1 MFSILECG
9 LASVGPCYSTVDK
22 SALYPSYIEPS
33 VLSFSPVSPGISP
46 VYFLGDANCVS
57 IQPNRAALFEISTE
71 TMTTADQ
78 RYNTKHVHEEPIQSS
93 PRLRS
98 KLLLDHRST
107 GEDGMRVHSHLNG
120 YAHHQDSVS
129 RDSVSENEDQHRDEA
144 ANNYTS
150 SSNDDDNRCGG
161 DDDNDDDYYVIRNVE
176 ESSEKKDDDGVNDD
190 DNDVNCD
197 ENCEIE
203 YPNDHESSNC
213 SDGGENFSSNNGV
226 SAKSCT
232 IHSLL
237 CPKEDKTFVESH
249 ESDESLT
256 EELHVSLRF
265 NSQYSIDEDTG
276 NSSAENNDESLA
288 SSSSNN
294 DSSFENSN
302 TRSDKKKAKDLKK
315 TNSFKEGNNTELS
328 AERDVEATSQGARP
342 KILPQNLM
350 PFNPYETNYHDGK
363 IPSLETAGI
372 TQNFLARHSTDPS
385 LPQSSFAESYEMRT
399 SNKNSNSWTQHS
411 ISSNSSS
418 SSLRSLPGSPALE
431 RSGLMLENAYSRALG
446 SRERDLVLVNYQPV
460 TPMPGQFPDVSGFSR
475 GVDSFNWN
483 ENLPRNKHQ
492 TGFSSFEDFSVGNET
507 QTASPL
513 LGVRP
518 LAPAVG
524 YPAVTA
530 PNFPTTTWQFS
541 SSTTSRSVA
550 PVTSTYVFSCHR
562 QEHVGDFNRYRPSHV
577 DTQSNSGLTSSEMV
591 HSERRHE
598 SLRSHGPFNYQQE
611 DSFALVSDPSLVS
624 LEQQV
629 AEIDRVLK
637 EREERTKK
645 QREATQR
652 HRDTRER
659 RQREARE
666 RKEREEREMREQEER
681 ERREREQR
689 EMREREEREMRERE
703 ERGKR
708 ERMERELKERRERE
722 TTEREERMA
731 EESLSLQETP
741 QWQCEHYQ
749 RRCSVKFPCCGVFYP
764 CHRCHNLSA
773 TCPADD
779 RKAHHATHVK
789 CGNCGHEE
797 EVCIFCILEILR
809 YRRSLVSKET
819 VALRRWESIASNLC
833 YN

>member
-1 MFSILECG
+1 M
-9 LASVGPCYSTVDK
+9 DK

-57 IQPNRAALFEISTE
+57 IQPNRAALFEISTG

-129 RDSVSENEDQHRDEA
+129 RDSVSENEDKHRDEA

-150 SSNDDDNRCGG
+150 SSYDDDNRCGG

-197 ENCEIE
+197 ENCKIE

-213 SDGGENFSSNNGV
+213 SDGGENFGSNNGV

-265 NSQYSIDEDTG
+265 NSQYSIDKDTG

-431 RSGLMLENAYSRALG
+431 RSGLMLENAYSRGLG
-446 SRERDLVLVNYQPV
+446 SRERDLVPVNYQPV
-460 TPMPGQFPDVSGFSR
+460 TPMTGQFPDVSGFSR

-591 HSERRHE
+591 HSERRQE

-624 LEQQV
+624 LEKQV

-637 EREERTKK
+637 EREERTRK
-645 QREATQR
+645 QREAAQR
-652 HRDTRER
+652 HRDTREKK
-659 RQREARE
+659 QREVRE
-666 RKEREEREMREQEER
+666 RKEREERERREQEER

-722 TTEREERMA
+722 TTEREERIA

>member
-1 MFSILECG
+1 M
-9 LASVGPCYSTVDK
+9 DK

-33 VLSFSPVSPGISP
+33 VLSFSPV
-46 VYFLGDANCVS
+46 YFLGDANCFS
-57 IQPNRAALFEISTE
+57 IQPNRAALFEISTG

-78 RYNTKHVHEEPIQSS
+78 RYITKHVHEEPIQSS

-98 KLLLDHRST
+98 KLLLDHRNT

-129 RDSVSENEDQHRDEA
+129 RDSVSENEDKHRDEA

-265 NSQYSIDEDTG
+265 NSQYSIDKDTG

-315 TNSFKEGNNTELS
+315 SNSFKEGNNTELS
-328 AERDVEATSQGARP
+328 AEIDVEATSQGARP

-431 RSGLMLENAYSRALG
+431 RSGLMLENAYSRGLG

-562 QEHVGDFNRYRPSHV
+562 QEHVGDFNRYRPSHG
-577 DTQSNSGLTSSEMV
+577 DTQADSGLTSSEMV

-645 QREATQR
+645 QREAAQR
-652 HRDTRER
+652 HRDTREKK
-659 RQREARE
+659 QREARE
-666 RKEREEREMREQEER
+666 RKEREERERREQEER

-722 TTEREERMA
+722 TTEREERIA

>member
-1 MFSILECG
+1 M
-9 LASVGPCYSTVDK
+9 DK

-33 VLSFSPVSPGISP
+33 VLSFSPV
-46 VYFLGDANCVS
+46 YFLGDANCFS
-57 IQPNRAALFEISTE
+57 IQPNRAALFEISTG

-78 RYNTKHVHEEPIQSS
+78 RYITKHVHEEPIQSS

-98 KLLLDHRST
+98 KLLLDHRNT

-129 RDSVSENEDQHRDEA
+129 RDSVSENEDKHRDEV

-265 NSQYSIDEDTG
+265 NSQYSIDKDTG

-328 AERDVEATSQGARP
+328 AEIDVEATSQGARP

-431 RSGLMLENAYSRALG
+431 RSGLMLENAYSRGLG

-637 EREERTKK
+637 EREERTKR
-645 QREATQR
+645 QREAAQR

-666 RKEREEREMREQEER
+666 RKEREERERREQEER

-703 ERGKR
+703 ERENR
-708 ERMERELKERRERE
+708 ERMERELEERRERE
-722 TTEREERMA
+722 TTVREYRTV
-731 EESLSLQETP
+731 EESLPLQETP

>member
-1 MFSILECG
+1 
-9 LASVGPCYSTVDK
+9 
-22 SALYPSYIEPS
+22 
-33 VLSFSPVSPGISP
+33 
-46 VYFLGDANCVS
+46 
-57 IQPNRAALFEISTE
+57 
-71 TMTTADQ
+71 MTTADQ

-129 RDSVSENEDQHRDEA
+129 RDSVSENEDKHRDEA

-176 ESSEKKDDDGVNDD
+176 ESSEKKDDYGVNDD

-256 EELHVSLRF
+256 EELNVSLRF
-265 NSQYSIDEDTG
+265 NSQYSIDKDTG

-328 AERDVEATSQGARP
+328 AERDVEATSQGAIP

-399 SNKNSNSWTQHS
+399 SNKNSNSWSQHS

-431 RSGLMLENAYSRALG
+431 RSGLMLENAYSRGLG

-460 TPMPGQFPDVSGFSR
+460 TPMTGQFPDVSGFSR

-530 PNFPTTTWQFS
+530 PSFPTTTWQFS

-624 LEQQV
+624 LEKQV
-629 AEIDRVLK
+629 VEIDRVLK

-645 QREATQR
+645 QREAAQR
-652 HRDTRER
+652 HRDTREKK
-659 RQREARE
+659 QREARE
-666 RKEREEREMREQEER
+666 RKEREERERREQEER

-722 TTEREERMA
+722 TTEREERIA

-809 YRRSLVSKET
+809 YRRSLVLKKLWRC
-819 VALRRWESIASNLC
+819 VGGRV
-833 YN
+833 

>member
-1 MFSILECG
+1 
-9 LASVGPCYSTVDK
+9 
-22 SALYPSYIEPS
+22 
-33 VLSFSPVSPGISP
+33 
-46 VYFLGDANCVS
+46 
-57 IQPNRAALFEISTE
+57 
-71 TMTTADQ
+71 MTTADQ

-129 RDSVSENEDQHRDEA
+129 RDSVSENEDKHRDEA

-176 ESSEKKDDDGVNDD
+176 ESSEKKDDYGVNDD

-256 EELHVSLRF
+256 EELNVSLRF
-265 NSQYSIDEDTG
+265 NSQYSIDKDTG

-328 AERDVEATSQGARP
+328 AERDVEATSQGAIP

-399 SNKNSNSWTQHS
+399 SNKNSNSWSQHS

-431 RSGLMLENAYSRALG
+431 RSGLMLENAYSRGLG

-460 TPMPGQFPDVSGFSR
+460 TPMTGQFPDVSGFSR

-530 PNFPTTTWQFS
+530 PSFPTTTWQFS

-624 LEQQV
+624 LEKQV

-637 EREERTKK
+637 ERKERTKK
-645 QREATQR
+645 QREAAQR
-652 HRDTRER
+652 HRDTREKK
-659 RQREARE
+659 QREARE
-666 RKEREEREMREQEER
+666 RKEREERESREQEER

-722 TTEREERMA
+722 TTEREERIA

>member
-1 MFSILECG
+1 M
-9 LASVGPCYSTVDK
+9 DK
-22 SALYPSYIEPS
+22 YALYPSYIEPS

-46 VYFLGDANCVS
+46 VYFLGDSNCVS
-57 IQPNRAALFEISTE
+57 IQPNRAALFEISTG

-98 KLLLDHRST
+98 KLLLDHRSR

-213 SDGGENFSSNNGV
+213 SDGGENFGSNNGF

-256 EELHVSLRF
+256 EELNVSLRF
-265 NSQYSIDEDTG
+265 NSQYSIDKDTG

-350 PFNPYETNYHDGK
+350 PFNSYETNYHDGK

-431 RSGLMLENAYSRALG
+431 RSGLILENAYSRGLG
-446 SRERDLVLVNYQPV
+446 SRERDLVPVNYQPV
-460 TPMPGQFPDVSGFSR
+460 TPMTGQFPDVSGFSR

-518 LAPAVG
+518 LAPAMG

-550 PVTSTYVFSCHR
+550 PVTSTYDVFSCHR

-591 HSERRHE
+591 HSERRQE

-637 EREERTKK
+637 EREERTKR

-708 ERMERELKERRERE
+708 KRMERELKERRERE
-722 TTEREERMA
+722 TTEREERIA
-731 EESLSLQETP
+731 EESLSLQKTP

>member
-1 MFSILECG
+1 M
-9 LASVGPCYSTVDK
+9 DK

-57 IQPNRAALFEISTE
+57 IQPNRAALFEISTG

-129 RDSVSENEDQHRDEA
+129 RDSVSENEDKHRDKA

-265 NSQYSIDEDTG
+265 NSQYSIDKDTG

-328 AERDVEATSQGARP
+328 AERDVEATSQGARS
-342 KILPQNLM
+342 KIHPQNLM

-372 TQNFLARHSTDPS
+372 TQNFLAQHSTDPS

-418 SSLRSLPGSPALE
+418 SSLPSLPGSPALE
-431 RSGLMLENAYSRALG
+431 RSGLMLENAYSRGLG

-645 QREATQR
+645 QREAAQR
-652 HRDTRER
+652 HRDTREK

-666 RKEREEREMREQEER
+666 RKEREERERREQEER

-722 TTEREERMA
+722 TTEREERIA

>member
-1 MFSILECG
+1 
-9 LASVGPCYSTVDK
+9 
-22 SALYPSYIEPS
+22 
-33 VLSFSPVSPGISP
+33 
-46 VYFLGDANCVS
+46 
-57 IQPNRAALFEISTE
+57 
-71 TMTTADQ
+71 MTTADQ

-129 RDSVSENEDQHRDEA
+129 RDSVSENEDKHRDEA

-176 ESSEKKDDDGVNDD
+176 ESSEKKDDYGVNDD

-256 EELHVSLRF
+256 EELNVSLRF
-265 NSQYSIDEDTG
+265 NSQYSIDKDTG

-328 AERDVEATSQGARP
+328 AERDVEATSQGAIP

-399 SNKNSNSWTQHS
+399 SNKNSNSWSQHS

-431 RSGLMLENAYSRALG
+431 RSGLMLENAYSRGLG

-460 TPMPGQFPDVSGFSR
+460 TPMTGQFPDVSGFSR

-530 PNFPTTTWQFS
+530 PSFPTTTWQFS

-624 LEQQV
+624 LEKQV

-645 QREATQR
+645 QREAAQR
-652 HRDTRER
+652 HRDTREKK
-659 RQREARE
+659 QREARE
-666 RKEREEREMREQEER
+666 RKEREERESREQEER

-722 TTEREERMA
+722 TTEREERIA

>member
-1 MFSILECG
+1 M
-9 LASVGPCYSTVDK
+9 DK

-33 VLSFSPVSPGISP
+33 VLSFSP

-57 IQPNRAALFEISTE
+57 IQPNRAALFEISTG

-78 RYNTKHVHEEPIQSS
+78 RYITKHVHEEPIQSS

-129 RDSVSENEDQHRDEA
+129 RDSVSENEDKHRDEA

-265 NSQYSIDEDTG
+265 NSQYSIDKDTG

-328 AERDVEATSQGARP
+328 AEIDVEATSQGARP

-372 TQNFLARHSTDPS
+372 TQNFLARHSTDAS

-431 RSGLMLENAYSRALG
+431 RSGLMLENAYSRGLG

-645 QREATQR
+645 QREAAQR
-652 HRDTRER
+652 HMDTREKR
-659 RQREARE
+659 RREARE

-708 ERMERELKERRERE
+708 ERMERELEERRERD
-722 TTEREERMA
+722 TTVRENRTT
-731 EESLSLQETP
+731 EESLPLQETP
-741 QWQCEHYQ
+741 LWQCEHYQ

-797 EVCIFCILEILR
+797 EVCVFCILEILR

>member
-1 MFSILECG
+1 
-9 LASVGPCYSTVDK
+9 
-22 SALYPSYIEPS
+22 
-33 VLSFSPVSPGISP
+33 
-46 VYFLGDANCVS
+46 
-57 IQPNRAALFEISTE
+57 
-71 TMTTADQ
+71 
-78 RYNTKHVHEEPIQSS
+78 
-93 PRLRS
+93 
-98 KLLLDHRST
+98 
-107 GEDGMRVHSHLNG
+107 
-120 YAHHQDSVS
+120 
-129 RDSVSENEDQHRDEA
+129 
-144 ANNYTS
+144 
-150 SSNDDDNRCGG
+150 
-161 DDDNDDDYYVIRNVE
+161 
-176 ESSEKKDDDGVNDD
+176 
-190 DNDVNCD
+190 
-197 ENCEIE
+197 
-203 YPNDHESSNC
+203 
-213 SDGGENFSSNNGV
+213 
-226 SAKSCT
+226 
-232 IHSLL
+232 
-237 CPKEDKTFVESH
+237 
-249 ESDESLT
+249 
-256 EELHVSLRF
+256 
-265 NSQYSIDEDTG
+265 
-276 NSSAENNDESLA
+276 
-288 SSSSNN
+288 
-294 DSSFENSN
+294 
-302 TRSDKKKAKDLKK
+302 
-315 TNSFKEGNNTELS
+315 
-328 AERDVEATSQGARP
+328 
-342 KILPQNLM
+342 M

-431 RSGLMLENAYSRALG
+431 RSGLMLENAYFRGLG

-637 EREERTKK
+637 EREERTKR

-703 ERGKR
+703 ERENR
-708 ERMERELKERRERE
+708 ERMERELEERRERD
-722 TTEREERMA
+722 TTVRENRTT
-731 EESLSLQETP
+731 EESLPLQETP
-741 QWQCEHYQ
+741 LWQCEHYQ